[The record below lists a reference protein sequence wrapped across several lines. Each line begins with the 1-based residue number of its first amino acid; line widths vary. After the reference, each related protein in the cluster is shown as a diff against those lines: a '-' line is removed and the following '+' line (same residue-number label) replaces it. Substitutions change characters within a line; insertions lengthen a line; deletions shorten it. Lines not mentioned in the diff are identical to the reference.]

1 MQNIVRARNE
11 GERKIIPN
19 GEPVILSEGRIGAIV
34 RYPVLV
40 DRGNGYVEDQFER
53 FVRPPGTRIIAI
65 RNNKI
70 FLQKEYRQETE
81 TFDWRLP
88 GGKVLDTF
96 SDYKKYLSEE
106 IPEEMI
112 IEAGRRELLEEAQL
126 KAASMAV
133 FKKSSCGASVTWDL
147 YYLIARDIV
156 EVSHTHNEGE
166 EIVES
171 EWFSFSEILTLCR
184 ENTISE
190 DRTVSALFQFIESL
204 PR

>member
-40 DRGNGYVEDQFER
+40 DRGTGYVEDQFER

-106 IPEEMI
+106 IPEEVI

-126 KAASMAV
+126 KAASMTV

-147 YYLIARDIV
+147 YYLIARDIA
-156 EVSHTHNEGE
+156 EVSHAHNEGE

-171 EWFSFSEILTLCR
+171 GWFSFSEILTLCR